1 MVQSSL
7 HITTRMNNSIP
18 RAIPFLGCL
27 LARLPA
33 CSPFFLPGF
42 QLNSQSKAETTT
54 SIYQPRKHTQS
65 PPHSPSN
72 PKIPQHE
79 AQPLFVFSTTNQT
92 HPPTHRIQHQ
102 NQTQSKPK
110 HKHTHTHTQRNPSSQ
125 NTYSYFPFYPRPAL
139 TPQQKGNEYA
149 PRRSNLILHSSL
161 NNNQSPFLPFLS
173 FPFRF
178 LFSSLLSSSLSPHL
192 LLLCLLPSSPT
203 KNQKKMKKKN
213 SNKKHSRQQH
223 DAARQSLIAKNPSP
237 KQTSS
242 SCSASST
249 HPARFRGLKQEMG

>member
-27 LARLPA
+27 LARLSA

-42 QLNSQSKAETTT
+42 QLNSQSKAKTTA

-102 NQTQSKPK
+102 NQTQSKTK
-110 HKHTHTHTQRNPSSQ
+110 THTHTDRGTRAPKH
-125 NTYSYFPFYPRPAL
+125 SYFPFYPRPPL
-139 TPQQKGNEYA
+139 TPQQKASQYA

-161 NNNQSPFLPFLS
+161 NDNQSPFLPFLS

-178 LFSSLLSSSLSPHL
+178 FFSSLLFPLSTSSSFACFP
-192 LLLCLLPSSPT
+192 PPQP
-203 KNQKKMKKKN
+203 KNQK
-213 SNKKHSRQQH
+213 
-223 DAARQSLIAKNPSP
+223 
-237 KQTSS
+237 
-242 SCSASST
+242 
-249 HPARFRGLKQEMG
+249 

>member
-42 QLNSQSKAETTT
+42 QLNSQSKAETTA

-65 PPHSPSN
+65 PSHSPSN

-92 HPPTHRIQHQ
+92 HPPTGSSTR
-102 NQTQSKPK
+102 TKPK
-110 HKHTHTHTQRNPSSQ
+110 ANQNINTHTHTHRGTRAPKTLTLTSPS
-125 NTYSYFPFYPRPAL
+125 TPAL
-139 TPQQKGNEYA
+139 PL
-149 PRRSNLILHSSL
+149 RL
-161 NNNQSPFLPFLS
+161 NRKETN
-173 FPFRF
+173 
-178 LFSSLLSSSLSPHL
+178 
-192 LLLCLLPSSPT
+192 T
-203 KNQKKMKKKN
+203 
-213 SNKKHSRQQH
+213 RQ
-223 DAARQSLIAKNPSP
+223 DDP
-237 KQTSS
+237 TSS
-242 SCSASST
+242 YT
-249 HPARFRGLKQEMG
+249 LL

>member
-42 QLNSQSKAETTT
+42 QLNSQSKAETTA

-92 HPPTHRIQHQ
+92 HPPTGSSTR
-102 NQTQSKPK
+102 TKPK
-110 HKHTHTHTQRNPSSQ
+110 ANQNINTHTHTQEPELPKHTLLLPLLPPPCPYASTERKPIRAKTIQPHLTLFSQ
-125 NTYSYFPFYPRPAL
+125 L
-139 TPQQKGNEYA
+139 
-149 PRRSNLILHSSL
+149 
-161 NNNQSPFLPFLS
+161 QSIPVS
-173 FPFRF
+173 T
-178 LFSSLLSSSLSPHL
+178 FSSLSISLSL
-192 LLLCLLPSSPT
+192 LFSPLPSLP
-203 KNQKKMKKKN
+203 
-213 SNKKHSRQQH
+213 
-223 DAARQSLIAKNPSP
+223 
-237 KQTSS
+237 TSS
-242 SCSASST
+242 SFACFPPPQPKT
-249 HPARFRGLKQEMG
+249 RKK